1 MKRTIGQVIEAARK
15 SLGLTQLELA
25 SSAGVK
31 EVYIAHLERGHRHP
45 SLQLLGRLG
54 NILELDTEALFL
66 AYPDARQLIQNR
78 SPSSTDAWRQF
89 VRNKA
94 RLAHHRVQPNE
105 LQVLMQVSQ
114 LGHAVSAT
122 DFL

>member
-1 MKRTIGQVIEAARK
+1 MKRTIGQVIEGARK

-31 EVYIAHLERGHRHP
+31 EVCIAHLERGYRHP

-78 SPSSTDAWRQF
+78 SPSSTDAWRIRQEQG
-89 VRNKA
+89 A
-94 RLAHHRVQPNE
+94 AGAPSGAAE
-105 LQVLMQVSQ
+105 
-114 LGHAVSAT
+114 
-122 DFL
+122 

>member
-1 MKRTIGQVIEAARK
+1 MPGA
-15 SLGLTQLELA
+15 
-25 SSAGVK
+25 
-31 EVYIAHLERGHRHP
+31 
-45 SLQLLGRLG
+45 
-54 NILELDTEALFL
+54 
-66 AYPDARQLIQNR
+66 
-78 SPSSTDAWRQF
+78 F

-122 DFL
+122 DFLFILNSIRQAMAPENGSDMFTR